1 MDDGLNP
8 EQQRNIVFSLV
19 MIVVLFIIIFIIGLL
34 GFKYYFGSNFID
46 SIHNTSM
53 YISGMG
59 PITEAKT
66 TSQKL
71 FASFFSIV
79 GGLFFLAVV
88 VLFIDQIVDILFFS
102 RRERPEDD
110 MDPLEEDDICLN
122 E

>member
-46 SIHNTSM
+46 AIHNTSM